1 MPDKKLVLLLTANQ
15 EYIRH
20 LQEED
25 VKKYAPEINRLFE
38 AITDTYIP
46 LLQMMERLEAD
57 LIPYNL
63 QIVLPPVLCTLLED
77 TVVQAQYVEWLT
89 KLQTFC
95 EKEVKRVSKDKK
107 LQALATAT
115 LEKVKLCRTD
125 FTGRYGMR
133 LIPQFAE
140 HQKAGGLEIMATT
153 GTDLFM
159 PFYKDEKE
167 ILSAQVETG
176 LAAYK
181 HFFGEIPDGF
191 WLPDLGYAEGIES
204 VVRAYGF
211 NYTVLDSRSTLLAK
225 ELPENGIFYPCR
237 FYNSLV
243 AFTAQRNTDF
253 LLYDE
258 DEEGYALNPVYR
270 NENRDVAFDLS
281 AKEISSFIE
290 NGTARY
296 PSGCK
301 YFNKETISSEDF
313 DVNPKSEAEIYNPEA
328 ALEQVQKDADDF
340 IQIRNEEL
348 NQACAL
354 AENVEYVSETCVI
367 DLDKMRK
374 NWSEGIQWIEALFRK
389 ADKADFSYT
398 TCKDLI
404 QNQYNL
410 QKISPYYATNIG
422 AGYGENL
429 LSNKNCWMMRYVKKA
444 SERMVDLADRFPT
457 DTGLKAR
464 LLDLA
469 AKELMIA
476 QGAGWAKML
485 DEDISPEYVKKVFT
499 ESINAFTMVFDSL
512 GSNTVS
518 TEWLTNLEAEH
529 PLFPWM
535 NYRIFSKKQ

>member
-1 MPDKKLVLLLTANQ
+1 MAQKKLVLLLNANQ

-46 LLQMMERLEAD
+46 LLWMFERLDSE

-63 QIVLPPVLCTLLED
+63 QLVLPPVLCTLLED

-89 KLQTFC
+89 RAELFCTKETKRVAKNKKLQTLASARL
-95 EKEVKRVSKDKK
+95 ETIKK
-107 LQALATAT
+107 CKA
-115 LEKVKLCRTD
+115 D
-125 FTGRYGMR
+125 FTERYGMR
-133 LIPQFAE
+133 VIPQFAQY
-140 HQKAGGLEIMATT
+140 QKAGKIEIMATC
-153 GTDLFM
+153 GTDIFM
-159 PFYKDEKE
+159 PFYKDMKE

-176 LAAYK
+176 LLAYK
-181 HFFGEIPDGF
+181 NFFGEVPDGF
-191 WLPDLGYAEGIES
+191 WLPELGYAEGVES

-211 NYTVLDSRSTLLAK
+211 NYTVLDPRSTMLAK
-225 ELPENGIFYPCR
+225 ELPEDGIFYPCR
-237 FYNSLV
+237 FYNSLAV
-243 AFTAQRNTDF
+243 FTAKKIEDKVIF
-253 LLYDE
+253 DE
-258 DEEGYALNPVYR
+258 DDGFAVNPAYR
-270 NENRDVAFDLS
+270 NENRDAAFDLP
-281 AKEISSFIE
+281 AKDLVPFID

-296 PSGCK
+296 ASGCK
-301 YFNKETISSEDF
+301 YFNRSNDAQNDF
-313 DVNPKSEAEIYNPEA
+313 AVIPVNESEIYSPEQA
-328 ALEQVQKDADDF
+328 FEQIQKDAEFFVSSISNELNKASELAKNDDF
-340 IQIRNEEL
+340 V
-348 NQACAL
+348 C
-354 AENVEYVSETCVI
+354 ETVLL
-367 DLDKMRK
+367 DLDNLRK
-374 NWSEGIQWIEALFRK
+374 NWSEGLQWIETVLRK
-389 ADKADFSYT
+389 AAASDFEVT
-398 TCKDLI
+398 TCKSLLK
-404 QNQYNL
+404 NQYNL
-410 QKISPYYATNIG
+410 QKIVPYYASNLG

-476 QGAGWAKML
+476 QDSGWAKML
-485 DEDISPEYVKKVFT
+485 DEDISPEYVKKIFT
-499 ESINAFTMVFDSL
+499 ESIHAFTMVFDSL